1 MAQLLEKR
9 IIARTGDDCCA
20 VAPIGLNLVV
30 ALLFSLVA
38 LMLARDVRRVAADQT
53 EHTEPAV
60 RFTSVELQRI
70 AGDTNREAG
79 LRGPEPVITTPRQK
93 IKSSA
98 VLRAKEYIQ
107 EHCTEDMTLGQVAR
121 AVNMSMFHFCKR
133 FKKVAGM
140 TFTEYISHLRIEN
153 AKLLLLNRELR
164 VKEIAFA
171 VGFQSLTHFNRV
183 FKKRVGNS
191 PRRYRA
197 QMAELTIEKQPAFR
211 AA

>member
-38 LMLARDVRRVAADQT
+38 VMLARDVRCVAADST

-60 RFTSVELQRI
+60 RLASVGLQRI
-70 AGDTNREAG
+70 AGDTYREVG
-79 LRGPEPVITTPRQK
+79 LRGPESVITTPRQK

-107 EHCTEDMTLGQVAR
+107 EHFTKDVSLGQVAK
-121 AVNMSMFHFCKR
+121 AVDMNMFYFCKR
-133 FKKVAGM
+133 FKKAAGI
-140 TFTEYISHLRIEN
+140 TFTEYLSHLRIEN
-153 AKLLLLNRELR
+153 AKLLLLNRDLR
-164 VKEIAFA
+164 VNEIAFA

-191 PRRYRA
+191 PRRYRQIA
-197 QMAELTIEKQPAFR
+197 KPTIEKQPVFQ